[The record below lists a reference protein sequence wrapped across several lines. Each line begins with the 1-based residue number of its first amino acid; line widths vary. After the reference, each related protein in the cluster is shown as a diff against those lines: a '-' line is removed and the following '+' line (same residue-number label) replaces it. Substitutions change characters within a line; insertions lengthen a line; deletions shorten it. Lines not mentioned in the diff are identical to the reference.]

1 MIQPERINILKKG
14 TTHKSSSQAYVLYW
28 MQASQRAQY
37 NHALEFAL
45 SKANEYKLPL
55 LVYFGITDAYP
66 DANARHYRFM
76 LEGLKQTAARL
87 KKRSINFVLRKES
100 PEKGVVKLAK
110 NAALTVFDTGYMPIQ
125 RQWRKAAANNINGT
139 VIQVES
145 DVVVPV
151 ESASQKEEYA
161 AYTIRKKI
169 QEQREHFLQP
179 LEPQKVKV
187 KTIIDLES
195 INSKL
200 ADPQKLVDSLDIDK
214 TVPDCEQFHP
224 GGIIEAEKRLKYFI
238 DKKLSKYSELRNE
251 PAQDFQSGL
260 SPYLHFGQISPLQI
274 ALDVYNS
281 KTAGAEDFLEELIT
295 RRELA
300 MNFAYYNDSC
310 QDYRALP
317 PWAISTLKEH
327 FKDKRPQI
335 YTLKE
340 LENAA
345 TDDQCWNAAQNEMLV
360 CGKMH
365 GYMRM
370 YWGKMILQWSKTPQ
384 QALERMLYL
393 NDKYELDGRDPN
405 SCAGIA
411 WCFGKHDRPWPEHP
425 VVGKVRLMN
434 QNGLKRKFDMK
445 SYIEKIEGLKKS

>member
-1 MIQPERINILKKG
+1 MIQPERVKLLKKG
-14 TTHKSSSQAYVLYW
+14 YPGKSSYVLYW
-28 MQASQRAQY
+28 MQASQRAEY

-45 SKANEYKLPL
+45 RKANEHKLPL
-55 LVYFGITDAYP
+55 VVYFGITDSYP
-66 DANARHYRFM
+66 DANKRHYRFM
-76 LEGLKQTAARL
+76 LEGLKQTASRL
-87 KKRSINFVLRKES
+87 KKRGINFVLRLES
-100 PEKGVVKLAK
+100 PEKGIIKLAK
-110 NAALTVFDTGYMPIQ
+110 KAAITVFDTGYMPVQ
-125 RQWRKAAANNINGT
+125 RQWRKAAAEAINGT
-139 VIQVES
+139 IFQIES
-145 DVVVPV
+145 DVIVPV
-151 ESASQKEEYA
+151 NKTSEKEEYA

-169 QEQREHFLQP
+169 EKQRDHFLQP
-179 LEPQKVKV
+179 LKHQELKIKIV
-187 KTIIDLES
+187 IDLKS

-200 ADPQKLVDSLDIDK
+200 TNPQKLIDSLNIDK
-214 TVPDCEQFHP
+214 SVPDCEQFHP
-224 GGIIEAEKRLKYFI
+224 GGISEAENRLKNFI
-238 DKKLSKYSELRNE
+238 NKKLSEYSELRNE

-274 ALDVYNS
+274 ALEVQSSKNS
-281 KTAGAEDFLEELIT
+281 GAEDFLEELIV

-300 MNFAYYNDSC
+300 MNFAQYNDFC

-317 PWAISTLKEH
+317 PWAIATLEEH
-327 FKDKRPQI
+327 LKDQRHHL
-335 YTLKE
+335 YTLDE

-345 TDDQCWNAAQNEMLV
+345 TDDPYWNAAQNEMLI

-384 QALERMLYL
+384 EAFERALYL

-434 QNGLKRKFDMK
+434 KNGLRRKFDMK
-445 SYIEKIEGLKKS
+445 SYVDKIERLRKS